1 MTEPAELLEFALQL
15 ADEADAITLPAF
27 LDGAQAQSKA
37 DGTPVT
43 DADTAVER
51 AIRQRIGAAFPGH
64 GILGE
69 ELGSEPMRDGTR
81 WIVDPIDGTV
91 NFARRIAVWA
101 TLIAAE
107 QDGELVAAVVSSPAL
122 AQRWS
127 AARGVGATTVDHG
140 RERPIHVSGVHR
152 LAEAHVVHAGVGAMQ
167 RDGIG
172 PGLWR
177 ILEESKRDRGFGDAL
192 GYMLVAQGSADVMV
206 ETLVKPWDLAAP
218 AMIVTEAG
226 GRFTDVSGNPGI
238 AGPTALA
245 TNGHLHEE
253 LVRLLAGG

>member
-1 MTEPAELLEFALQL
+1 VTDPAELLDFALHM

-27 LDGAQAQSKA
+27 LDGVAAHAKA

-51 AIRQRIGAAFPGH
+51 AIRQRIGATFPGH

-69 ELGSEPMRDGTR
+69 ELGAEPAQDGTR
-81 WIVDPIDGTV
+81 WIIDPIDGTV
-91 NFARRIAVWA
+91 NFTRRIAVWA

-107 QDGELVAAVVSSPAL
+107 HDGELVAAVVSSPAL

-127 AARGVGATTVDHG
+127 AARGAGATTVDHG
-140 RERPIHVSGVHR
+140 RERSIHVSHVHR
-152 LAEAHVVHAGVGAMQ
+152 LAEAHVVHAGLGAMQ
-167 RDGIG
+167 REGIG
-172 PGLWR
+172 PGLYR
-177 ILEESKRDRGFGDAL
+177 VLEESKRDRGFGDAL
-192 GYMLVAQGSADVMV
+192 GYMLVAQGSADVMI

-226 GRFTDVSGNPGI
+226 GRFSDLSGKPGFG
-238 AGPTALA
+238 GPTALA

-253 LVRLLAGG
+253 VLRTLDAG